1 MELLRKFS
9 IVSFVWSKSNLMA
22 SSLVQLLVVLTQR
35 DALKLTVG
43 FFVGN
48 VGLENRSYDHM
59 FAKFGSK
66 TWSIQY
72 EWTSQ
77 ELNEHLRGSIS
88 CKDLCVGKLY
98 LHSTHIFGPL
108 ELWSIILNQQF
119 HVYLPW
125 LWIECK
131 ASPLK
136 HVSIGKGVLVATMI
150 KYTCYIFSWNLFL
163 SITFLPSLDLVVHNK
178 TPLISI
184 FVASFW

>member
-1 MELLRKFS
+1 LKHVDGTSKKFFNCVLRLIKIEFDG
-9 IVSFVWSKSNLMA
+9 VEFGAVTCGAYATRCSK
-22 SSLVQLLVVLTQR
+22 V
-35 DALKLTVG
+35 TVG

-48 VGLENRSYDHM
+48 VGLGNWSYDHM

-108 ELWSIILNQQF
+108 EL
-119 HVYLPW
+119 
-125 LWIECK
+125 
-131 ASPLK
+131 
-136 HVSIGKGVLVATMI
+136 
-150 KYTCYIFSWNLFL
+150 
-163 SITFLPSLDLVVHNK
+163 
-178 TPLISI
+178 
-184 FVASFW
+184 